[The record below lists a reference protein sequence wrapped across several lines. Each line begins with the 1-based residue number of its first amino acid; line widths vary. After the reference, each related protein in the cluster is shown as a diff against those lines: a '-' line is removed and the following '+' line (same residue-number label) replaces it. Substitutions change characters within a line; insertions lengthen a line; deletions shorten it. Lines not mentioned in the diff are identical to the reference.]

1 MTAQIGIRIPD
12 DLRETLEVKARQ
24 EKRSLSNLIRLI
36 LEEYA
41 EQHTEK
47 NAN

>member
-1 MTAQIGIRIPD
+1 MTTQIGIRIPD
-12 DLRETLEVKARQ
+12 DLREKLEAKAKQ

-41 EQHTEK
+41 DRD
-47 NAN
+47 AN

>member
-1 MTAQIGIRIPD
+1 MTAQIGLRIPD
-12 DLRETLEVKARQ
+12 DLRDKLEARAKQ

-41 EQHTEK
+41 ER